1 MKMKILLV
9 DDDKFIRD
17 NFSERLKN
25 NKYEVSSAEDGE
37 EAIEKIASDDFDVVI
52 TDIRMPKVNG
62 IEVLK
67 FIKKNKPKIK
77 VIVMSIFV
85 SQEVINEVM
94 ELGAYQY
101 IDKSS
106 FLKDIV
112 RILDKITWGG
122 CKKSGLIFRKI
133 RFFPEGKFDLIV

>member
-1 MKMKILLV
+1 LKMKILLV
-9 DDDKFIRD
+9 DNDKFIRD

-25 NKYEVSSAEDGE
+25 NKYEVVSAEDGE
-37 EAIEKIASDDFDVVI
+37 EAIEKIAADDFDVVI

-67 FIKKNKPKIK
+67 FTKKNKPKIK

-94 ELGAYQY
+94 ELGAYQF
-101 IDKSS
+101 IGKSS
-106 FLKDIV
+106 FLKDIIS
-112 RILDKITWGG
+112 ILEKIT
-122 CKKSGLIFRKI
+122 
-133 RFFPEGKFDLIV
+133 

>member
-1 MKMKILLV
+1 MKILLV

-17 NFSERLKN
+17 NFSARLIKS
-25 NKYEVSSAEDGE
+25 KYEVIYAKNGE

-67 FIKKNKPKIK
+67 FTKKNKPKIK

-94 ELGAYQY
+94 KLGAYQY

-106 FLKDIV
+106 FLKDII
-112 RILDKITWGG
+112 RILDKIN
-122 CKKSGLIFRKI
+122 
-133 RFFPEGKFDLIV
+133 

>member
-9 DDDKFIRD
+9 DDNKFIRD
-17 NFSERLKN
+17 SFSEKLKN
-25 NKYEVSSAEDGE
+25 YKYEVISAKDGE
-37 EAIEKIASDDFDVVI
+37 EAIDKIADGNFDVVI

-94 ELGAYQY
+94 ELGAYKY
-101 IDKSS
+101 IGKSS
-106 FLKDIV
+106 FLKDII
-112 RILDKITWGG
+112 RILDKIT
-122 CKKSGLIFRKI
+122 
-133 RFFPEGKFDLIV
+133 